1 MGGSNKGQLPK
12 EDYAHVK
19 SAEKSIAMAQHL
31 ISRLFSKETRMKST
45 VHGTKEFTQLDAI
58 IIAATKRTLET

>member
-1 MGGSNKGQLPK
+1 MQLPK

-19 SAEKSIAMAQHL
+19 STEKPTAMDLHL
-31 ISRLFSKETRMKST
+31 IGRLFSKKTLMKST

-58 IIAATKRTLET
+58 IIAATKRMLEKSALC

>member
-1 MGGSNKGQLPK
+1 MDGSNKGQLPK

-31 ISRLFSKETRMKST
+31 ISRLKST
-45 VHGTKEFTQLDAI
+45 VRGTKEFTQLDAI